1 MNEAAAWS
9 MVQTMARMQEAHNRQ
24 VHPDWRT
31 QEYPYYRAV
40 WVECA
45 ELLDH
50 FGWKWWKHQQPEADQ
65 VKLELVDIWHF
76 GLSEILRA
84 DALDT
89 AVARALMSVS
99 AEGPGEAEGFRL
111 AVESLAQ
118 QTLSDRCFA
127 LAPFVAALQS
137 LPLPLPELFRLY
149 VGKNV
154 LNHFR
159 QDHGYKTGSY
169 RKTWSGREDNAHLVE
184 ILDTLDCPPEEVP
197 DRLYSELEGRYTP
210 A

>member
-1 MNEAAAWS
+1 MNDAEARA
-9 MVQTMARMQEAHNRQ
+9 MVETMARMQEAHNRQ
-24 VHPDWRT
+24 VHPEWRS
-31 QEYPYYRAV
+31 QGYPYYRAV

-50 FGWKWWKHQQPEADQ
+50 FGWKWWKHQAPEPDQ

-76 GLSEILRA
+76 GLSELLRA
-84 DALDT
+84 DALDDR
-89 AVARALMSVS
+89 VAGTLAGVDPAGAADADS
-99 AEGPGEAEGFRL
+99 FRL

-127 LAPFVAALQS
+127 LGPFVTALEA

-159 QDHGYKTGSY
+159 QDHGYKAGNY
-169 RKTWSGREDNAHLVE
+169 RKTWGGREDNEHLME
-184 ILDTLDCPPEEVP
+184 ALAGLACPPDAVP
-197 DRLYSELEGRYTP
+197 ERLYAELERRYRAP
-210 A
+210 